1 MKNIVLHYKFL
12 KLIDI
17 FSLSAY
23 NDNNDEESAPSS
35 KILSA
40 YRWRPINKRPENI
53 ARSPEASNKCPA

>member
-1 MKNIVLHYKFL
+1 MNFVNLNA

-17 FSLSAY
+17 FSLPAY
-23 NDNNDEESAPSS
+23 NDNNDEESTPSL

-40 YRWRPINKRPENI
+40 YRWRPINKRLENI